1 MTEVQLF
8 STCLAEE
15 FFPEVNDAAAT
26 VLERLRLKVTPI
38 RGAFCCGQVA
48 FNEGMREQ
56 AVDLAR
62 RFLNSVQ
69 PGVPIVV
76 PSGSCT
82 SMLKIFY
89 GDLLADDPAL
99 AAKAAAIRPWVF
111 ELSQFLVNVVK
122 VKYLGARYERA
133 VAYHPSCH
141 LMRELGVRAEPM
153 TLLSA
158 VGGNQDLRAAR
169 SRGMLRLRRDVLGE
183 VPAHLGVDAR
193 RQDGAHQ
200 RERRR
205 GRSRE
210 RLRMP
215 DADWRRLEP
224 RGREDRGAAS
234 GGSARGEVRKS
245 RILNRARNARC
256 NRTLTFILALTGR
269 GDRKD

>member
-56 AVDLAR
+56 AVALAR

-99 AAKAAAIRPWVF
+99 AARAAAIRPWVF
-111 ELSQFLVNVVK
+111 ELSQFIVNVLK

-158 VGGNQDLRAAR
+158 VAGIKLCEVRDREECCGFGGMFSVKFPDISASMLDDKIARINESGAEVVVANDCGCLMQIGGGLSRKGEKIEVRHLAEVLAAR
-169 SRGMLRLRRDVLGE
+169 
-183 VPAHLGVDAR
+183 
-193 RQDGAHQ
+193 
-200 RERRR
+200 
-205 GRSRE
+205 
-210 RLRMP
+210 
-215 DADWRRLEP
+215 
-224 RGREDRGAAS
+224 
-234 GGSARGEVRKS
+234 
-245 RILNRARNARC
+245 
-256 NRTLTFILALTGR
+256 
-269 GDRKD
+269 

>member
-26 VLERLRLKVTPI
+26 VLERLRLKVTPV

-48 FNEGMREQ
+48 FNEGMRAE

-99 AAKAAAIRPWVF
+99 AAKAMAIRPWVF
-111 ELSQFLVNVVK
+111 ELSQFIVNVLK

-158 VGGNQDLRAAR
+158 VAGIKICEAAR
-169 SRGMLRLRRDVLGE
+169 SRGVLRLRRDVLGE

-200 RERRR
+200 GERRR
-205 GRSRE
+205 SGSRE
-210 RLRMP
+210 RLRML
-215 DADWRRLEP
+215 DADRRRLEP
-224 RGREDRGAAS
+224 RRRKDRGAAS
-234 GGSARGEVRKS
+234 GGSAGCEMKKGAG
-245 RILNRARNARC
+245 LNN
-256 NRTLTFILALTGR
+256 LPLSEGR
-269 GDRKD
+269 SS